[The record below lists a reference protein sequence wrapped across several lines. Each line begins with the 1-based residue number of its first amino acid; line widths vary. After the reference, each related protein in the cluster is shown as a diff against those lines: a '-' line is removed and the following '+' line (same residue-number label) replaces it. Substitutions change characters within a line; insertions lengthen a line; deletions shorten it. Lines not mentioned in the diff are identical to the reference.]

1 MNRRRARQGIT
12 LLEMLIALAL
22 IGIMSSIVWPAAS
35 SALEGIRL
43 RSSADSVA
51 SLLAQAALRVERRQ
65 QPVEIVID
73 IEKSRLEVIG
83 VSVSDRREL
92 ELDPGIRVAGVEPR
106 LLVDEG
112 GDEEQP
118 AERRFVLMPGSGWP
132 AIRVELANQ
141 RNARRVV
148 RLDPITGAPEVQIP
162 RENGEETR

>member
-35 SALEGIRL
+35 AALDGIRL

-73 IEKSRLEVIG
+73 IEKSRLETIG
-83 VSVSDRREL
+83 VAVSDRREM

-106 LLVDEG
+106 LTPDEG
-112 GDEEQP
+112 LDEEQP
-118 AERRFVLMPGSGWP
+118 PERRFVLMPGSGWP
-132 AIRVELANQ
+132 AIRIELANP

-162 RENGEETR
+162 RESQGGVR